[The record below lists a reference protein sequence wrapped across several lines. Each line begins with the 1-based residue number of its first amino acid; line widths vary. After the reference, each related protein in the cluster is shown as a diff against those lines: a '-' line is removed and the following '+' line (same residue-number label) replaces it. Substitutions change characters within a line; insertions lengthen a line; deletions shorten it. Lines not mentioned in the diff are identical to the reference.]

1 MARCRRYIAQPYWNR
16 AGGIV
21 AGEPYTFLSATDAEE
36 GGAIL
41 SRQAVGVLVFQQWV
55 DVEALIFEEPAIIA
69 VYGQVPRDAMTIDA
83 DGPEPWLSDVA

>member
-1 MARCRRYIAQPYWNR
+1 M
-16 AGGIV
+16 
-21 AGEPYTFLSATDAEE
+21 
-36 GGAIL
+36 
-41 SRQAVGVLVFQQWV
+41 LVFQQWV